1 MITGFSI
8 ILDDDVLY
16 ISNENKYA
24 AFEIVLFVKK
34 LICSLNPKN
43 FWRLTDIYFEGETGK
58 ERMII
63 KHIVTEKGQNIFYCI
78 TGDFLSNSEEVSNL
92 LAEYYE
98 KVAANYE
105 TVDTIQKASKNSE
118 FPKIIKLITAFLWD
132 KYREPLEDEVI
143 EIKCSDMENKII
155 YCGISSQGLP
165 IISQLYDT
173 TLLHNFHRE
182 ITNENIEILSSNISA
197 KLATIAMNTQIR
209 AKTNIK
215 EVHFD
220 DLGDN
225 GCKKLILYSSI
236 NDYSLDFIASGD
248 FVKIKEI
255 FKQLE
260 GNVLQ
265 EQVLQKE
272 FMGDLKPYKFLKSHL
287 DNMILQF
294 DQ

>member
-16 ISNENKYA
+16 ISNENKYPV
-24 AFEIVLFVKK
+24 FEIVLFVKK
-34 LICSLNPKN
+34 LISSLNPKN
-43 FWRLTDIYFEGETGK
+43 YWRLTEIYFEGETGK

-63 KHIVTEKGQNIFYCI
+63 KHNVTENDQNLFFCI
-78 TGDFLSNSEEVSNL
+78 TGDFLSNSEEVAKL
-92 LAEYYE
+92 MAEYYE
-98 KVAANYE
+98 KVTVNYE
-105 TVDTIQKASKNSE
+105 TVEIIQKASKHSE
-118 FPKIIKLITAFLWD
+118 FSKIIKLITAYLWD
-132 KYREPLEDEVI
+132 KYREPLEDEDI
-143 EIKCSDMENKII
+143 ELHCSDMENKII

-165 IISQLYDT
+165 IISQLYDK
-173 TLLHNFHRE
+173 TLLYNFHRE
-182 ITNENIEILSSNISA
+182 ITNENIELFSSNISA

-225 GCKKLILYSSI
+225 GCKKLILYSNI

-260 GNVLQ
+260 DTVSQ
-265 EQVLQKE
+265 EQVLRNE
-272 FMGDLKPYKFLKSHL
+272 FMGDLKPYKFLKTHL
-287 DNMILQF
+287 EDMILQF

>member
-16 ISNENKYA
+16 VSNENKYP

-34 LICSLNPKN
+34 LISSLNPKN
-43 FWRLTDIYFEGETGK
+43 LWRLTDIYFEGETGK

-63 KHIVTEKGQNIFYCI
+63 KHIVTENNLNLFYCI
-78 TGDFLSNSEEVSNL
+78 TGDFLSNSEEVSKL
-92 LAEYYE
+92 MAEYYE
-98 KVAANYE
+98 KVTLNYE
-105 TVDTIQKASKNSE
+105 TVEFIQKASKNSE
-118 FPKIIKLITAFLWD
+118 FSKIIKLITAYLWD
-132 KYREPLEDEVI
+132 KYREPLEDEDI
-143 EIKCSDMENKII
+143 ELQCSDVENKII

-165 IISQLYDT
+165 IISQLYDK

-182 ITNENIEILSSNISA
+182 ITNENIELLSSNISA

-220 DLGDN
+220 DLGEN
-225 GCKKLILYSSI
+225 GCKKLILYSNI
-236 NDYSLDFIASGD
+236 NAYSLDFIASGD

-260 GNVLQ
+260 ERFSQ
-265 EQVLQKE
+265 EQILKNE
-272 FMGDLKPYKFLKSHL
+272 FMGDLKPYRFLKTHL
-287 DNMILQF
+287 DDMILQF

>member
-8 ILDDDVLY
+8 ILEDDVLY
-16 ISNENKYA
+16 VSNENKYPT
-24 AFEIVLFVKK
+24 FEIVLFVKK
-34 LICSLNPKN
+34 LISSLNPKN

-58 ERMII
+58 EGMII
-63 KHIVTEKGQNIFYCI
+63 KHIVSENDQNLFFCI
-78 TGDFLSNSEEVSNL
+78 TGDFLSNSEEVSKL
-92 LAEYYE
+92 MAEYYE
-98 KVAANYE
+98 KVTLNYE
-105 TVDTIQKASKNSE
+105 TVEFIQKASKNSE
-118 FPKIIKLITAFLWD
+118 FSKIIKLITAYLWD
-132 KYREPLEDEVI
+132 KYREPLEDEDI
-143 EIKCSDMENKII
+143 DLQCSDTENKIM

-165 IISQLYDT
+165 IISQLYDE
-173 TLLHNFHRE
+173 TLLHN
-182 ITNENIEILSSNISA
+182 IELLSSNISA
-197 KLATIAMNTQIR
+197 NLATIAMNTQIR

-225 GCKKLILYSSI
+225 GCKKIILYSNI

-260 GNVLQ
+260 DKISQ
-265 EQVLQKE
+265 EQVLRNE
-272 FMGDLKPYKFLKSHL
+272 FMGDLKPYRFLKTHL
-287 DNMILQF
+287 EDMILKF

>member
-8 ILDDDVLY
+8 ILDDDVIY
-16 ISNENKYA
+16 VSNENKYP

-34 LICSLNPKN
+34 LISSLNPKN
-43 FWRLTDIYFEGETGK
+43 VWRLTNIYFEGETGK

-63 KHIVTEKGQNIFYCI
+63 KHIVTENNVNLFYCI
-78 TGDFLSNSEEVSNL
+78 TGDFLSNSEEISNL
-92 LAEYYE
+92 MAEYYE
-98 KVAANYE
+98 KVTLNYE
-105 TVDTIQKASKNSE
+105 TVEIIQKVSKNSE
-118 FPKIIKLITAFLWD
+118 FSKVIKLITAYLWD
-132 KYREPLEDEVI
+132 KYREPLEEEEI
-143 EIKCSDMENKII
+143 ELQCSDIENKIM

-165 IISQLYDT
+165 IISQL
-173 TLLHNFHRE
+173 H
-182 ITNENIEILSSNISA
+182 ENIELLSSNISA
-197 KLATIAMNTQIR
+197 NLATIAMNTQIR

-225 GCKKLILYSSI
+225 GCKKIILYSHI

-260 GNVLQ
+260 YTISQ
-265 EQVLQKE
+265 EQILE
-272 FMGDLKPYKFLKSHL
+272 NDFMGDLKPYRFLKTHL

>member
-8 ILDDDVLY
+8 IIDDDVLY
-16 ISNENKYA
+16 ISNENKYP
-24 AFEIVLFVKK
+24 AFEIVIFVQK
-34 LICSLNPKN
+34 LISSLNPKN
-43 FWRLTDIYFEGETGK
+43 FWRLTDIYFEGEIGK

-63 KHIVTEKGQNIFYCI
+63 KHLVTENDQNLFYCI
-78 TGDFLSNSEEVSNL
+78 TGDFLSNSEEVSKL
-92 LAEYYE
+92 MTEYYE
-98 KVAANYE
+98 KVTLNYE
-105 TVDTIQKASKNSE
+105 TAEIIQKASKNSE
-118 FPKIIKLITAFLWD
+118 FSKIIKLITGYLWD
-132 KYREPLEDEVI
+132 KYREPLEDENI
-143 EIKCSDMENKII
+143 ELKFSDTENKII

-165 IISQLYDT
+165 IISQLYDK
-173 TLLHNFHRE
+173 TLLLNFHRE
-182 ITNENIEILSSNISA
+182 VTNENIELLSSNISA

-225 GCKKLILYSSI
+225 GSKKIILYSNI

-260 GNVLQ
+260 EIISQEHVL
-265 EQVLQKE
+265 KNE
-272 FMGDLKPYKFLKSHL
+272 FMGNLKPYRYLKTHL
-287 DNMILQF
+287 DDMILQF